1 MAART
6 TALTFDKRG
15 LGRAHRISA
24 AYQWHPVTVPQ
35 LSQLA
40 ASINCSGLGIY
51 SASSIMPGQCSHRD
65 MQHAAPIQVPR
76 EGTCCCE

>member
-24 AYQWHPVTVPQ
+24 AYQWHPVTVLYSAASIMPV
-35 LSQLA
+35 LSHA
-40 ASINCSGLGIY
+40 ACGCYSGSGRGSMLLRVTSINCSGLG
-51 SASSIMPGQCSHRD
+51 
-65 MQHAAPIQVPR
+65 
-76 EGTCCCE
+76 T